1 MMHSRNKCKILK
13 LIGQILFVV
22 ITGTIIG
29 LSGFTQY
36 GIMIGTGIGCFFGF
50 IPYTIGAIDEIQQT
64 KKSHILQPSRKGDM
78 T

>member
-64 KKSHILQPSRKGDM
+64 KKSHILQPSRREDM

>member
-1 MMHSRNKCKILK
+1 MRSRNKCKILK

-36 GIMIGTGIGCFFGF
+36 GIMIGTGIGCLFGF
-50 IPYTIGAIDEIQQT
+50 IPYTIGAKDEIQQT